1 MRIAYLCSDPGVP
14 FQGVSGSS
22 VHLRETV
29 AALRSLGHDVHV
41 FATDTGSEQAGA
53 GVEAFPLGGLAAEV
67 ASLLAR
73 EPGLPTHLSSELRR
87 LLHAEYLQRAALP
100 SLAAFEPHVL
110 YERHSLLGYSG
121 VELAADLGL
130 PLVVE
135 LNAPLAH
142 EASVHR
148 GLVLRETAAAV
159 EAATLRSADAVV
171 VVSDEL
177 ARHVL
182 GVRVPRDRI
191 LMLPNAV
198 DVDRFHPS
206 VSGGPLRG
214 VLDLDGR
221 PVIGFVGSLKR
232 WHDLDTLI
240 EACGLLR
247 RRRRDLRLLV
257 VGDGPRR
264 AELDRA
270 GGWVLPVGAA
280 SHEQIPAYL
289 AAIDVVVVPYAGPE
303 TYFSPL
309 KLYEAMAAAR
319 PVVAA
324 RTGQVARVLADGET
338 GLLYDPGDA
347 EGLADRIETLLAR
360 PDLARTL
367 GVEARKTIVASGR
380 TWRANALRLEALLL
394 RLVHKVAA

>member
-1 MRIAYLCSDPGVP
+1 VRIAYLCSDPGVP
-14 FQGVSGSS
+14 FHGASGSS

-29 AALRSLGHDVHV
+29 AALRSLGHDIHV
-41 FATDTGSEQAGA
+41 FVADTGSERGTA
-53 GVEAFPLGGLAAEV
+53 GVDALPLGGLAAEV

-73 EPGLPTHLSSELRR
+73 EPDLPTHLSSEVRR
-87 LLHAEYLQRAALP
+87 LLHAEYLQRAVLP

-135 LNAPLAH
+135 LNAPLAQ
-142 EASVHR
+142 EASLHR
-148 GLVLRETAAAV
+148 GLVLRDTAAAV

-182 GVRVPRDRI
+182 GLGVRRERV
-191 LMLPNAV
+191 MVLPNAV
-198 DVDRFHPS
+198 DVHRFHPS
-206 VSGGPLRG
+206 VSGEHLRAG
-214 VLDLDGR
+214 LGLGGR
-221 PVIGFVGSLKR
+221 PVIGFIGSLKG
-232 WHDLDTLI
+232 WHDLDTLVA
-240 EACGLLR
+240 ACDLLR
-247 RRRRDLRLLV
+247 RRGQDVRLLA
-257 VGDGPRR
+257 VGDGPRG
-264 AELDRA
+264 AELERA
-270 GGWVLPVGAA
+270 GDWVVRVAAA
-280 SHEQIPAYL
+280 SHEQIPGYL
-289 AAIDVVVVPYAGPE
+289 AAMDVVVVPYAGPE

-324 RTGQVARVLADGET
+324 RTGQVARVLADGAT

-347 EGLADRIETLLAR
+347 EGLADRIEILLAS
-360 PDLARTL
+360 PELARAL
-367 GVEARKTIVASGR
+367 GVEARKSIVASGR
-380 TWRANALRLEALLL
+380 TWTANARRLEALLL
-394 RLVHKVAA
+394 RLVQKVAA